1 MKTND
6 LRKLIQAKLL
16 TVCANTSFENARD
29 ENMFP
34 HVVWNL
40 QKVDLN
46 DLSRDDYFLDVDI
59 WDKGYSAE
67 NIENMA
73 DSIEALFNCEN
84 LPQNTILPTFFR
96 SGRNNVADPDKEIK
110 HRLVTFTIQ
119 NYER

>member
-6 LRKLIQAKLL
+6 LRKLIQGLL
-16 TVCANTSFENARD
+16 MTVCANTSYENARD
-29 ENMFP
+29 DNMYP
-34 HVVWNL
+34 HIVWDM

-46 DLSRDDYFLDVDI
+46 DLSRDDYILDVDI

-67 NIENMA
+67 AIENMA
-73 DSIEALFNCEN
+73 DQIEAMFNVAN

-96 SGRNNVADPDKEIK
+96 SGRVNVSDPDKNIK
-110 HRLVTFTIQ
+110 HGLLTFNIQ